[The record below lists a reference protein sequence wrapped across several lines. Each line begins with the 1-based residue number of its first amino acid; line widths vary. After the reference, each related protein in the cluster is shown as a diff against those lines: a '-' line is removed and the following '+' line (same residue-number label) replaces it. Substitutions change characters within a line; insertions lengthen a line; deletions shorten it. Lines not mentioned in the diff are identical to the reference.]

1 MSSVRSRPTPP
12 FVLMVPNSDAF
23 FLNAKLRALL
33 ENAPKISTGKNKFA
47 TALSSALPVLYE
59 IVKRRC
65 YRVPRMWFVAVSCS
79 ATAPD
84 RLA

>member
-12 FVLMVPNSDAF
+12 FVLMVPN
-23 FLNAKLRALL
+23 RVV
-33 ENAPKISTGKNKFA
+33 STGKNKFA

-65 YRVPRMWFVAVSCS
+65 VRVPLMWFVAV
-79 ATAPD
+79 AAQAIAPD
-84 RLA
+84 RFA